1 MRKLAA
7 LVLALCLVFGAMC
20 ATAEKGAT
28 TFSGNVSYHIPTDSE
43 LKDTKVGNMNFRIPV
58 DAVSDGDPIISEGLE
73 AHTFTNNEHMII
85 IATLDLDT
93 IEANVTPAEGQEFF
107 KITVSDSNTKEPIL
121 DSSVAKTSMFWAL
134 QLIAGMDAK
143 SALSATQGG
152 SCPTY
157 PLGYDGRDL
166 PNGEEQLYGFNNK
179 ICWLSTSRDGTGIF
193 IIVMVNQGGAEPEFY
208 DHYGLALSI
217 GTNARVADTATQ
229 E

>member
-1 MRKLAA
+1 MRKLVAS
-7 LVLALCLVFGAMC
+7 VLALCLAFSATCAM
-20 ATAEKGAT
+20 AEKGAT

-43 LKDTKVGNMNFRIPV
+43 LKDIKVGNMNFRIPV

-73 AHTFTNNEHMII
+73 AHTFTNNEHII
-85 IATLDLDT
+85 VIATLDLDT

-107 KITVSDSNTKEPIL
+107 KITVSDSNNEPIL
-121 DSSVAKTSMFWAL
+121 DSSVAQTSMFWAL
-134 QLIAGMDAK
+134 QLIVGMDAK
-143 SALSATQGG
+143 SAISTTQGG
-152 SCPTY
+152 SRPTY

-179 ICWLSTSRDGTGIF
+179 ICWLSTSREGTGIF
-193 IIVMVNQGGAEPEFY
+193 IIVMVNQGVAEPESY

-217 GTNARVADTATQ
+217 GANARVADTATQ

>member
-7 LVLALCLVFGAMC
+7 LALALCLVFGAMC
-20 ATAEKGAT
+20 AMAEKGAT
-28 TFSGNVSYHIPTDSE
+28 TFSGNVSFHIPTDSE

-107 KITVSDSNTKEPIL
+107 KITVSDSNNEPIL
-121 DSSVAKTSMFWAL
+121 DSSVAQTSMFWAL

-143 SALSATQGG
+143 SAIHVTQGG
-152 SCPTY
+152 SRSKY

-179 ICWLSTSRDGTGIF
+179 ICWLSTSREGTGIF
-193 IIVMVNQGGAEPEFY
+193 VIVMVNQGVAEPESY

-217 GTNARVADTATQ
+217 GTNVRIADTATQ

>member
-1 MRKLAA
+1 MRKLVA
-7 LVLALCLVFGAMC
+7 LVLALCLVFSATCAM
-20 ATAEKGAT
+20 AEKGAT
-28 TFSGNVSYHIPTDSE
+28 TFSGSVSYHTPTDSE
-43 LKDTKVGNMNFRIPV
+43 LKDIKVGNMNFRIPV

-107 KITVSDSNTKEPIL
+107 KITVSDSNNEPIL
-121 DSSVAKTSMFWAL
+121 DSSVAQTSMFWAL

-143 SALSATQGG
+143 SAIHATQGG
-152 SCPTY
+152 SRPTY

-179 ICWLSTSRDGTGIF
+179 ICWLSTSREGTGIF
-193 IIVMVNQGGAEPEFY
+193 VIVMVNQGVAEPESY

-217 GTNARVADTATQ
+217 GANVRVADTATQ